1 MNIWILIMLATSPIA
16 FLISFQFSYRWALY
30 DSGGGSKL
38 FWKLLRT
45 DLHCSIPGRYGDI
58 ARITRARGWIKKY
71 ADMGNSTTGMFG
83 IKKPFKEIL
92 KERQYQKY
100 EHLFMR
106 PKWWLWSK
114 MAASLVWPIALPL
127 WLVANVLAL
136 IWYLINPPQYTRM

>member
-16 FLISFQFSYRWALY
+16 FLISFQFSYRWELF
-30 DSGGGSKL
+30 DSGGGNRL

-45 DLHCSIPGRYGDI
+45 DLHCSIPGRHGDI
-58 ARITRARGWIKKY
+58 ARITRCRGWIRKY
-71 ADMGNSTTGMFG
+71 AMKGHGVSMKG
-83 IKKPFKEIL
+83 IDEPFKTIF
-92 KERQYQKY
+92 KNQKYPEY

-136 IWYLINPPQYTRM
+136 IWYLINPPQYTRT